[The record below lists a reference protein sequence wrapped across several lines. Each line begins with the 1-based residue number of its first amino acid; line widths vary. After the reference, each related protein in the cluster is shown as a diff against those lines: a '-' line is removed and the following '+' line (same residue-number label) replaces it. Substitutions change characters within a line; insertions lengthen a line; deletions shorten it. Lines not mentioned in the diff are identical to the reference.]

1 MREWNAEVYHKV
13 SSPQLQWG
21 LAVLERLSL
30 QGSELVLDVGCGTGR
45 LTEKLLERLPRGSAV
60 GIDMSAN
67 MLETAC
73 TYLRPRFAARIRFLQ
88 ADAAALPFHEAADA
102 IFSTATIHWVLDHDG
117 LFASLHT
124 ALKPGGRLVAQ
135 CGGGRNI
142 ERIHSR
148 CLALMQE
155 PQFASYYT
163 TWSAPWTYA
172 DAATTAARLERA
184 GFVDIGTDVV
194 PAPVVFD
201 DAASFREFVTHVIA
215 RPFLAPITVSA
226 DQDRFMT
233 RITELAA
240 QDCRPFELDY
250 WRLNM
255 EARRSG

>member
-1 MREWNAEVYHKV
+1 M
-13 SSPQLQWG
+13 QWG
-21 LAVLERLSL
+21 LAVLERLPL
-30 QGSELVLDVGCGTGR
+30 QGSEFVLDVGCGTGR
-45 LTEKLLERLPRGSAV
+45 LTERLLERLPRGRAV
-60 GIDMSAN
+60 GIDMSAK
-67 MLETAC
+67 MLETARA
-73 TYLRPRFAARIRFLQ
+73 YLTPRFAARIRFLQ

-102 IFSTATIHWVLDHDG
+102 IFSTATFHWVLDHDS
-117 LFASLHT
+117 LFASLHA

-155 PQFASYYT
+155 PPFAAYYT
-163 TWSAPWTYA
+163 AWSTPWTYA

-184 GFVDIGTDVV
+184 GFMDIRTEVI

-201 DAASFREFVTHVIA
+201 DAASFREFVAHVIA
-215 RPFLAPITVSA
+215 RPFLAPITSAA

-233 RITELAA
+233 TVTELAA
-240 QDCRPFELDY
+240 KDSPSFELDY
-250 WRLNM
+250 WRLNI